1 MKIASAI
8 IVATI
13 LMLALV
19 IQTSVVEASEHENIR
34 FSMNETSTTTEKIV
48 DVDYQARTVT
58 LQGDSE
64 SYRTVKVS
72 DSVSNFNQIK
82 KGDSVTMKVNQ
93 TMTVE
98 VQPGPGYTLNVG
110 SESQTS
116 EPPGQKPAGVRT
128 IEGKLKT
135 RVEAINYE
143 ARTIRCKNRHG
154 KMMTYRIGKDVTRF
168 SEIRRGDML
177 VVEYAQTIAVS
188 VK

>member
-1 MKIASAI
+1 MKIVKT
-8 IVATI
+8 IVVMVI
-13 LMLALV
+13 LMLALAIPTGAV
-19 IQTSVVEASEHENIR
+19 KASEHENIR
-34 FSMNETSTTTEKIV
+34 FSMIETSTATEKIV

-58 LQGDSE
+58 LQGDSG
-64 SYRTVKVS
+64 SNRTVKVS
-72 DSVSNFNQIK
+72 DSVSNFNQVK
-82 KGDSVTMKVNQ
+82 KGDTVTMEVNQ

-98 VQPGPGYTLNVG
+98 VQPGPGDTLNVG

-116 EPPGQKPAGVRT
+116 EMPGQKPSSIRT

-143 ARTIRCKNRHG
+143 ARTIRCKNRRG
-154 KMMTYRIGKDVTRF
+154 EMMTYKIGKDVKRF
-168 SEIRRGDML
+168 DEVRRGDML